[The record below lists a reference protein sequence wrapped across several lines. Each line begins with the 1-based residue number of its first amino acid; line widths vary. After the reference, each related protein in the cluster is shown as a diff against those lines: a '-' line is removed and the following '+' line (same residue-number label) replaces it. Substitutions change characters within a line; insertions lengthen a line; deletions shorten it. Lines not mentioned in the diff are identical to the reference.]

1 MWEEKD
7 AVIPTLKRPVMKKT
21 SAEEDA
27 AEHGTEG
34 QECPGEGLGTLTT
47 VHRGWTSPGVVPW
60 RRVIKREEQRMG

>member
-21 SAEEDA
+21 SAEEDV

-34 QECPGEGLGTLTT
+34 QECPGEGLGSSTT
-47 VHRGWTSPGVVPW
+47 VQRGWTSPGVVPW
-60 RRVIKREEQRMG
+60 